1 MPKRKARKSLSAAST
16 QSSAP
21 PLPPESATPA
31 TTENFATPVPT
42 TEASKTSPLQWNE
55 AMELALLEGLVD
67 EVRRGK
73 RADSGFKKES
83 WVAVL
88 PRIQACVTQADE
100 QGRLRLVDQNKAA
113 AKRSDLK
120 ALWIEW
126 LALKDASG
134 AGFDE
139 STGLLRNVSRG
150 IRKRSR
156 HRWGCPC

>member
-1 MPKRKARKSLSAAST
+1 
-16 QSSAP
+16 
-21 PLPPESATPA
+21 
-31 TTENFATPVPT
+31 
-42 TEASKTSPLQWNE
+42 
-55 AMELALLEGLVD
+55 MELALLEGLVD